1 MTIFRSIPAGSI
13 QGGGSSE
20 EAQKEPKK
28 IQENIEA
35 EEDSLSEEEETL
47 RIFPVK
53 GKKRKQES
61 TSTEGEITEPT
72 KAKTAKTFSFKTRDY

>member
-20 EAQKEPKK
+20 EAQKEPKV
-28 IQENIEA
+28 QENIEA
-35 EEDSLSEEEETL
+35 EDSLSEEEETL
-47 RIFPVK
+47 RIFPLK

-61 TSTEGEITEPT
+61 TSIQGEGTEPT
-72 KAKTAKTFSFKTRDY
+72 KAKAAKTFSFKTRDY

>member
-20 EAQKEPKK
+20 EAQKVPKAP
-28 IQENIEA
+28 ENIEA

-61 TSTEGEITEPT
+61 TSIEGEGTEPT
-72 KAKTAKTFSFKTRDY
+72 KAKAAKHFSFKTRDY